1 MNPIQFVQKWL
12 FSFRPLIEVAIP
24 LELALLLLEAVLVWW
39 MVLFDQSMVV
49 GLSQYGIG
57 IDMDGEYKYE
67 DTMLQMEWHM
77 AG

>member
-1 MNPIQFVQKWL
+1 
-12 FSFRPLIEVAIP
+12 
-24 LELALLLLEAVLVWW
+24 